1 MKSLESKEE
10 AYELNVGTKLFA
22 DFNTQVN
29 PTFSKRIKDY
39 YNSSVHLVDFANKPQ
54 TLNDINEWCNKITK
68 GKIPHLLDEGDFT
81 DDTVIMLLNAIFFR
95 GEWKY
100 PFAHNETKPYM
111 FSVSR
116 NRAVNVHMMSL
127 TEKFG
132 YYDMKEVKSHLI
144 RLPYVGD
151 KFAMYILYPYDVDGL
166 ATLAKE
172 IKPEILSKS
181 LSQRTEKT
189 INLRLP
195 KFKFESTAELVEV
208 LKLVRIS
215 TSKSIH
221 SNLKSDF

>member
-1 MKSLESKEE
+1 
-10 AYELNVGTKLFA
+10 
-22 DFNTQVN
+22 
-29 PTFSKRIKDY
+29 
-39 YNSSVHLVDFANKPQ
+39 
-54 TLNDINEWCNKITK
+54 
-68 GKIPHLLDEGDFT
+68 
-81 DDTVIMLLNAIFFR
+81 
-95 GEWKY
+95 
-100 PFAHNETKPYM
+100 
-111 FSVSR
+111 
-116 NRAVNVHMMSL
+116 
-127 TEKFG
+127 
-132 YYDMKEVKSHLI
+132 
-144 RLPYVGD
+144 
-151 KFAMYILYPYDVDGL
+151 MYILYPYDVDGL